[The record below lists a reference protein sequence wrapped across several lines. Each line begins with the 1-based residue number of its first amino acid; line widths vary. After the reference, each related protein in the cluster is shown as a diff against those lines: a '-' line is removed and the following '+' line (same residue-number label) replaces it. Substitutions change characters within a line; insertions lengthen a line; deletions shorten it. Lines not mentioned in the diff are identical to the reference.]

1 MLSLQYLGFF
11 DSKPIDDGSFF
22 NLFGKKERNEM
33 KVNEKIILE
42 YSFSLL
48 RV

>member
-22 NLFGKKERNEM
+22 NLFGKKGKNEM
-33 KVNEKIILE
+33 KINEKIILKH
-42 YSFSLL
+42 SFSLL